1 MRVCDDDILVM
12 RNHDGSI
19 TFSYLYRGRFI
30 EHTYMFYSLREAKKL
45 FKKLLKETID
55 KYV

>member
-1 MRVCDDDILVM
+1 MRICDDDILFM

-30 EHTYMFYSLREAKKL
+30 EHTYMFYSLKEAKKL
-45 FKKLLKETID
+45 FKKLLKETIE
-55 KYV
+55 KYI